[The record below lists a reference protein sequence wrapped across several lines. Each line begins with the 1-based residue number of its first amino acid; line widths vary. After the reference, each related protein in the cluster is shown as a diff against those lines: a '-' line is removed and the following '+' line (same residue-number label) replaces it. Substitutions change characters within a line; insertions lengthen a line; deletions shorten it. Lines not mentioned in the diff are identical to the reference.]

1 MEIPL
6 DLQRRLERRWA
17 ARFFRTKRIAV
28 NGGITL
34 TRQQEFTRRVA
45 STGDQLFGLRQEAE
59 ALSSDTISDPAE
71 NGFVR

>member
-17 ARFFRTKRIAV
+17 DRFFRTKRITV

-34 TRQQEFTRRVA
+34 TRQQEVTRSVA
-45 STGDQLFGLRQEAE
+45 SIEDQLFGLLQEAE

-71 NGFVR
+71 NGLVR

>member
-17 ARFFRTKRIAV
+17 ARFFRTKRITV

-34 TRQQEFTRRVA
+34 TRQQEVTRSVA
-45 STGDQLFGLRQEAE
+45 SIEDQLFGLLQEAE
-59 ALSSDTISDPAE
+59 ALSSDTISAPAE
-71 NGFVR
+71 NGLVR